1 MPAIA
6 ASVAFSEAV
15 LDEKY
20 LSAIGTRRVMWGSN
34 SNNCAIT
41 FGHIDFLPLHSSA
54 DAFRRVEYPSYL
66 SRRLGLLQADSRL
79 GLHFESSTSSELGL
93 RTRRPCRHR
102 MIRVPMVRS
111 RIAVTSPCDQRQYM
125 HHV

>member
-1 MPAIA
+1 MAAIA

-41 FGHIDFLPLHSSA
+41 FGHIDFLPFIHRPIPSGASSI
-54 DAFRRVEYPSYL
+54 
-66 SRRLGLLQADSRL
+66 RRLFDPRLSLLQADSRL
-79 GLHFESSTSSELGL
+79 CLYFENSTPSELPL
-93 RTRRPCRHR
+93 KTRRPCRHR

-111 RIAVTSPCDQRQYM
+111 RIAVTSPCDQRQ
-125 HHV
+125 